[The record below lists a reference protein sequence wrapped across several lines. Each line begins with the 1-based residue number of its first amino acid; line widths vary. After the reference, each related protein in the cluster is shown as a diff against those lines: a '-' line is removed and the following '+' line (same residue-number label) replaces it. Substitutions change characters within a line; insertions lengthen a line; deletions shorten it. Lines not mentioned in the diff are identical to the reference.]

1 MEDPSWKMLKLS
13 LERPYKDD
21 NSEPI
26 PVLQDIAAD
35 GQYIYEPYV
44 AGSNLGRADS
54 LFLQQGNIITATRR
68 ETAPYICRERR
79 RIF

>member
-21 NSEPI
+21 NGEPI
-26 PVLQDIAAD
+26 PVLSDIGAD

-44 AGSNLGRADS
+44 AGSNLGRVNS
-54 LFLQQGNIITATRR
+54 LFLQQGNINTTTGR
-68 ETAPYICRERR
+68 EVAPNICRERR